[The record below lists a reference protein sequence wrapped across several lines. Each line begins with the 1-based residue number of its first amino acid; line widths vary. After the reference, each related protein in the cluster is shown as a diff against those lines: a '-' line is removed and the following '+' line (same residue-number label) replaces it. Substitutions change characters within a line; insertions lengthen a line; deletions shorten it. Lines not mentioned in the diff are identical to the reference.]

1 VARTAVVT
9 AAAVTTRKWAVVPS
23 STAAAS
29 APHGRPQRPA
39 KAVHGVEA
47 GQDRALVAVLD
58 QHPGLICQ
66 YDVEGDERLA
76 AVVERGLPMVV
87 VDGPPRPGAGHVGV
101 DDHRGGVLAAGH
113 LLELG
118 HRRLGVVAAG
128 LSPDRY
134 EGLAGLQ
141 RQVGARYRVIRERLA
156 GYRAA
161 AEAAGLDW
169 AAVPVQERCPY
180 GQDASRRAAIALLD
194 QPDRPTALLA
204 LSDELA
210 SAAPRAAEELG
221 IAVPGELSLVGL
233 DDTPPA
239 ALTRLTTI
247 HQPHGDKGERR
258 RPDGCWTR
266 TASRPARSCRS
277 SWSSAPRPPHRR
289 LEAARVGEFEHLSKW
304 YGKHKCGW
312 STNQRR

>member
-1 VARTAVVT
+1 MGALGLLFFDDPHYPLRFAFSDPAHVLFLEGVADACGRAGVGLVL
-9 AAAVTTRKWAVVPS
+9 VGGGR
-23 STAAAS
+23 STDLVRA
-29 APHGRPQRPA
+29 
-39 KAVHGVEA
+39 
-47 GQDRALVAVLD
+47 ALVD
-58 QHPGLICQ
+58 GFICQ

-161 AEAAGLDW
+161 AAAAGLDW

-180 GQDASRRAAIALLD
+180 GQDAGRRAAIALLD

-210 SAAPRAAEELG
+210 FGALRAAEELG
-221 IAVPGELSLVGL
+221 IAVPGELSLVGF

-247 HQPHGDKGERR
+247 HQPHGDKGKAAAEWLLD
-258 RPDGCWTR
+258 PDDQPASQVLPVELVIRASTAPPPAGGGTR
-266 TASRPARSCRS
+266 
-277 SWSSAPRPPHRR
+277 
-289 LEAARVGEFEHLSKW
+289 G
-304 YGKHKCGW
+304 
-312 STNQRR
+312 